1 MSVLRVRNAIES
13 FLNESV
19 RIDAWDLD
27 NPSNVA
33 TLLTVENQ
41 SREYP
46 ANAAYFDPV
55 ADLYYEKDGFIV
67 KYTGIFRYYIT
78 YRFHRDLSKY
88 QLPVK
93 QLEALQEFLIATLL
107 SEPGRLGIAV
117 NSIGVEKEEYPLY
130 VRRIIGEDSDWLI
143 TIVLPLMIKAI
154 ADTDP
159 FDDIQPPTGDEIWEV
174 DRITLDIYKRP
185 LDGSEDDLDRELV
198 LEIS

>member
-154 ADTDP
+154 ADIDP

-174 DRITLDIYKRP
+174 DQITLDIYKRP
-185 LDGSEDDLDRELV
+185 LDGSEDDLDRELI